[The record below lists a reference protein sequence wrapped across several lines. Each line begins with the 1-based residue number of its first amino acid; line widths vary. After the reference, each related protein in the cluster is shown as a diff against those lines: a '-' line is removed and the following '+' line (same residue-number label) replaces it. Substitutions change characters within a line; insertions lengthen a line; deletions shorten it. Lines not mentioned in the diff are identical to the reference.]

1 MLRLAVI
8 GAGHLGRFHARLA
21 RELECVELVGVVDPL
36 EEAAVRLAADCGVAG
51 FTDLAEVLGHID
63 AAIVATTTSS
73 HHAVGCQL
81 LRHGIHVLIEKPL
94 AASLAECDELVRI
107 AEQNRLILQVGHIER
122 FNPAVDQALPY
133 LRGPKYIDA
142 VRYSGFSFRST
153 DIGVVLDMMIHDLD
167 LAMTLAAAPVADVSA
182 FGLTVLGPHED
193 MARARLH
200 FANGVI
206 ADLSA
211 SRISYQAARKMQ
223 VWTSRG
229 HVNID
234 FGTRTAVVAQPAA
247 IVRQRQFHPDKLS
260 PEERSRLKDRVF
272 EELIPLR
279 RLEAGGVNA
288 LLEEQ
293 RDFVSAIRTGRE
305 PRVTGRQARE
315 VIAVAERI
323 LTSLA
328 VERWQSDSAAAGSE
342 HWPPEVAPTVTPM
355 HADDAPD
362 ILRGPHWHR
371 APAAASHE
379 IRRPA

>member
-8 GAGHLGRFHARLA
+8 GAGHLGRFHAKLA
-21 RELECVELVGVVDPL
+21 RELEGARLVAVVDPL
-36 EEAAVRLAADCGVAG
+36 EEAATRLAAECGVAA
-51 FTDLAEVLGHID
+51 FTDLADVAGKID
-63 AAIVATTTSS
+63 AAIVASTTTS
-73 HHAVGCQL
+73 HHAVGCRL
-81 LRHGIHVLIEKPL
+81 LRHGVHVLIEKPL
-94 AASLAECDELVRI
+94 AANLAECDELVRL
-107 AEQNRLILQVGHIER
+107 AEQNRVVLQVGHIER

-142 VRYSGFSFRST
+142 VRYSGYSFRST

-167 LAMTLAAAPVADVSA
+167 LAMTLAGAPVADVSA
-182 FGLTVLGPHED
+182 FGLTILGRHED
-193 MARARLH
+193 VARARLH

-211 SRISYQAARKMQ
+211 SRVSYETVRKMQ

-247 IVRQRQFHPDKLS
+247 IVRQRRFDADRLS
-260 PEERSRLKDRVF
+260 PAEKSRLKDRVF

-279 RLEAGGVNA
+279 RLEAGAVNA
-288 LLEEQ
+288 LVEEQ
-293 RDFVSAIRTGRE
+293 RDFVAAIRTGHE

-315 VIAVAERI
+315 VMAVAERI
-323 LTSLA
+323 LASLA
-328 VERWQSDSAAAGSE
+328 IERWQPDSADASTE
-342 HWPPEVAPTVTPM
+342 HWPPEVAPTTTPKPGEE
-355 HADDAPD
+355 APD

-379 IRRPA
+379 IRRLA

>member
-8 GAGHLGRFHARLA
+8 GAGHLGRFHAKLA
-21 RELECVELVGVVDPL
+21 RELEGVELVGVVDPL

-51 FTDLAEVLGHID
+51 FTDLAKVLDHID
-63 AAIVATTTSS
+63 AAIVASTTST

-81 LRHGIHVLIEKPL
+81 LRHGIHVLMEKPL
-94 AASLAECDELVRI
+94 AANLAECDELVRL
-107 AEQNRLILQVGHIER
+107 AEQNRVVLQAGHIER
-122 FNPAVDQALPY
+122 FNPAVDQALPF
-133 LRGPKYIDA
+133 LRSPRYIDC
-142 VRYSGFSFRST
+142 VRYSGFPFRSL
-153 DIGVVLDMMIHDLD
+153 DIGVVLDVMIHDLD
-167 LAMTLAAAPVADVSA
+167 LAMTLAGAPVADVSA
-182 FGLTVLGPHED
+182 FGLTILGRHED
-193 MARARLH
+193 VARARLH

-211 SRISYQAARKMQ
+211 SRVSYETVRKMQ

-247 IVRQRQFHPDKLS
+247 IVRQRRFDADRLS
-260 PEERSRLKDRVF
+260 PAEKSRLKDRVF

-279 RLEAGGVNA
+279 RLEAGAVNA
-288 LLEEQ
+288 LVEEQ
-293 RDFVSAIRTGRE
+293 RDFVAAIRTGHE

-315 VIAVAERI
+315 VMAVAERI
-323 LTSLA
+323 LASLA
-328 VERWQSDSAAAGSE
+328 IERWQPDSADASTE
-342 HWPPEVAPTVTPM
+342 HWPPEVAPTTTPKPGEE
-355 HADDAPD
+355 APD

-379 IRRPA
+379 IRRLA